1 MSYAGCQEQDVTGR
15 VSLAGCH
22 IHGVIDTWQDAI
34 CRVSQAG
41 CHMEGVTSRVSYAGC
56 HMQVVKGSVLQVG
69 CHRLGVTYRK
79 SQALGRMSYAGCHRQ
94 GDTTRV
100 SQAMMARNKRRMPS
114 AIVHL
119 RQCAGSEPS
128 QALEEATV
136 GIARC

>member
-1 MSYAGCQEQDVTGR
+1 MQDVKSR
-15 VSLAGCH
+15 ILQVGCH
-22 IHGVIDTWQDAI
+22 WQGVTYMESLTLG
-34 CRVSQAG
+34 RMPYAG

-94 GDTTRV
+94 GDTSRV

-119 RQCAGSEPS
+119 QQCAGSEPS